1 MIKQE
6 TIVVNGKQLIKTYS
20 DANKFII
27 QNETGAKYIEAVD
40 IPYKYTY
47 TESEEEIPK
56 EEDIKPVID
65 ENQNILQKQ

>member
-27 QNETGAKYIEAVD
+27 QNETGAIYTEAID
-40 IPYKYTY
+40 LPGKYTY
-47 TESEEEIPK
+47 TESDEDIPVIEEE
-56 EEDIKPVID
+56 ETDDRIKY
-65 ENQNILQKQ
+65 

>member
-27 QNETGAKYIEAVD
+27 QNETGAIYTEAID

-47 TESEEEIPK
+47 TESDEDIPVIEEEK
-56 EEDIKPVID
+56 AD
-65 ENQNILQKQ
+65 EQQPI